1 VRTMKQ
7 GRKASNLAGKRFGK
21 VVALERV
28 GTWISPKSALWLCR
42 CDCGAQALLA
52 SHHFRD
58 RRDPS
63 CDACVVEPLGFS
75 RDSAY
80 GCYRAMIARC
90 EDPKTHGYYL
100 YGGRGIRVCKRWRES
115 FLAFLKDLGPR
126 PSLDHS
132 LGRIN
137 HDGPYAPGNVRWET
151 REEQVAS
158 RRAPNTARFAK
169 AVGA

>member
-1 VRTMKQ
+1 MKQ

-21 VVALERV
+21 VTAVERV

-42 CDCGAQALLA
+42 CDCGADATIPAHRLRELQE
-52 SHHFRD
+52 
-58 RRDPS
+58 PS
-63 CDACVVEPLGFS
+63 CEACVVEPLGHS

-90 EDPKTHGYYL
+90 EIPSTHGYYL
-100 YGGRGIRVCKRWRES
+100 YGGRGIHVCKRWRES
-115 FLAFLKDLGPR
+115 FLVFLEDVGPR
-126 PSLDHS
+126 PSIGHW

-151 REEQVAS
+151 RDEQLAN
-158 RRAPNTARFAK
+158 RRPRNTARTAK
-169 AVGA
+169 AVAA